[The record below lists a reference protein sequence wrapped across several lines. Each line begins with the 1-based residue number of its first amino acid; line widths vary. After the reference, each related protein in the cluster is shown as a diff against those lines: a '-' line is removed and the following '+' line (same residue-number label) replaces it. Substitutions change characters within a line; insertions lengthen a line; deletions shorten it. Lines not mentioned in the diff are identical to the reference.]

1 MLFVGNLGA
10 PCRKYSCIWEI
21 IWQGEQNTKAF
32 SKQCSLDE
40 VTQNLETNL
49 VQIEGVLRI

>member
-21 IWQGEQNTKAF
+21 IWQGRTEHQGF
-32 SKQCSLDE
+32 L
-40 VTQNLETNL
+40 
-49 VQIEGVLRI
+49 